1 MSNKK
6 IPEPIA
12 RLTEEFVSQIREF
25 YGDRLNKV
33 ILYGSYARG
42 EQHENS
48 DVDYL
53 VVLNDEKIKT
63 LREISSISSI
73 TSSLGL
79 KYNVRVSAVPFTTN
93 KLSSGD
99 TPLGLNIHKE
109 GILL

>member
-6 IPEPIA
+6 VPESVA
-12 RLTEEFVSQIREF
+12 SLTGEFVSQMREL

-42 EQHENS
+42 EQHEDS

-53 VVLNDEKIKT
+53 VVLNDQKIKT
-63 LREISSISSI
+63 LQEISLISPI

-79 KYNVRVSAVPFTTN
+79 KYNVWISAIPFTTE
-93 KLSSGD
+93 KLSSGN
-99 TPLGLNIHKE
+99 TPLGLNILKE